1 MLPNYI
7 VKKSS
12 ICALNFWLILASLP
26 LLPLL
31 LQIAYMIG
39 TNNSSAWIYAIIF
52 AVLLI
57 PFFIQTWRIIVVK
70 SYSAEFYDN
79 KIVVKSGVINKRED
93 QFIFIAVNS
102 VSVRR
107 TLAGRIFGY
116 GDVMVD
122 CRGSWD
128 VDTYGIK
135 RPLAFKRFLESRI
148 SSRGIS
154 TMMAG

>member
-1 MLPNYI
+1 MLPNYV
-7 VKKSS
+7 VKKSAV
-12 ICALNFWLILASLP
+12 CALNFWLILTSILIIP
-26 LLPLL
+26 LII
-31 LQIAYMIG
+31 QIC
-39 TNNSSAWIYAIIF
+39 
-52 AVLLI
+52 
-57 PFFIQTWRIIVVK
+57 RIIVVK

-107 TLAGRIFGY
+107 SLWGRIFGY

-122 CRGSWD
+122 CRGNWD

-135 RPLAFKRFLESRI
+135 NPVAFKRLLESRI